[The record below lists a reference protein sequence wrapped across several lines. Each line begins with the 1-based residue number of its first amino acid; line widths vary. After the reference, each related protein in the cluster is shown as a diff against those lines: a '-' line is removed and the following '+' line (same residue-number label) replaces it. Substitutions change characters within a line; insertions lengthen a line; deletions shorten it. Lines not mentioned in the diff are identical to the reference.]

1 MKLGK
6 YNPLN
11 EEYTRNTFEQY
22 IDALEIPIID
32 YVAIGVQDSI
42 HKTSASLM
50 SRPDWQSTFSN
61 LNLAE
66 SDPVRK
72 AAFNTKTKFFS
83 FDELDYQDSSGKEV
97 MRQRRRHYI
106 ENGIVVMHRNL
117 GHNFMLTLATG
128 YKNFNARKFYLENH
142 RSIKKTFDDLIDLI
156 TPCSAEFQTKIIMN
170 HHQDVCAK

>member
-1 MKLGK
+1 MRLGK
-6 YNPLN
+6 YKSIN
-11 EEYTRNTFEQY
+11 EEYVRDTFDKY
-22 IDALEIPIID
+22 INALEIPVID
-32 YVAIGVQDSI
+32 YVAIGVQDSV

-50 SRPDWQSTFSN
+50 SRPDWQSTFSS

-97 MRQRRRHYI
+97 MRQRKRHYI

-128 YKNFNARKFYLENH
+128 YKNFSAKKFYLENH
-142 RSIKKTFDDLIDLI
+142 HSIKKIFDDLIDLI
-156 TPCSAEFQTKIIMN
+156 IPYSSEFQTKIITN
-170 HHQDVCAK
+170 HQDVGAK

>member
-6 YNPLN
+6 YKPIN
-11 EEYTRNTFEQY
+11 EEYIGDTFDKY
-22 IDALEIPIID
+22 IDALAIPVID

-42 HKTSASLM
+42 RKTSASLM
-50 SRPDWQSTFSN
+50 SRPDWQSSFSN

-97 MRQRRRHYI
+97 MRQRKRHYI
-106 ENGIVVMHRNL
+106 ENGIVVMNRNL

-128 YKNFNARKFYLENH
+128 YKDFNAKKFYLENRH
-142 RSIKKTFDDLIDLI
+142 SIKKTFGDLIDLI
-156 TPCSAEFQTKIIMN
+156 IPYSAEFQVKIITN
-170 HHQDVCAK
+170 HQDVCAK